1 MDIPW
6 FIWPVA
12 TKNIWVTSNCF
23 CNGFSWKCLI
33 LSMSSLSVRKLPR
46 NSTAKPKGVQSGSRQ
61 VRAHSTL
68 AKWRKIFIKGL
79 FNTNVWAGY
88 RPTIRMSVASESNSS
103 EGCYHRGLEVQ
114 REHPKPGIRKERVQ
128 REGHRYSSLSS
139 FSSFGAPHWLTPI
152 EAIGQGSWWLYPYKM
167 GSQDT
172 VKGGEGG
179 GLVCRGRQ
187 KGPGT
192 KSPCMSFFFFFLA
205 SLNARLVRS

>member
-1 MDIPW
+1 
-6 FIWPVA
+6 
-12 TKNIWVTSNCF
+12 
-23 CNGFSWKCLI
+23 
-33 LSMSSLSVRKLPR
+33 
-46 NSTAKPKGVQSGSRQ
+46 
-61 VRAHSTL
+61 
-68 AKWRKIFIKGL
+68 
-79 FNTNVWAGY
+79 
-88 RPTIRMSVASESNSS
+88 MSVASESNSS

-167 GSQDT
+167 GSQGT
-172 VKGGEGG
+172 AKGGEGG

-187 KGPGT
+187 KEGT
-192 KSPCMSFFFFFLA
+192 RHKVTTHVFFFFFLA